1 MNQIY
6 SNGLKFIFLGH
17 SCFRVIHWET
27 IITKV
32 HSQTLMAMKSGCKM
46 YTHKC
51 YVTLEW
57 PLMLHFKHSLIG
69 CVAHYLGNV
78 PSENNYARES
88 ALKMLFR
95 EQKCPFSSSST
106 MPFFNPGQNT
116 VPLNVILGP
125 FWQCRWSPGSH

>member
-17 SCFRVIHWET
+17 SGFRVIHWET

-46 YTHKC
+46 YTHKS

-57 PLMLHFKHSLIG
+57 PLKCYISNIG
-69 CVAHYLGNV
+69 CVAHYLCNV

-88 ALKMLFR
+88 ALKM
-95 EQKCPFSSSST
+95 
-106 MPFFNPGQNT
+106 
-116 VPLNVILGP
+116 
-125 FWQCRWSPGSH
+125 

>member
-1 MNQIY
+1 MTLQY
-6 SNGLKFIFLGH
+6 PLCESDLFKWLKVDFFLGH

-57 PLMLHFKHSLIG
+57 PLMLHTT
-69 CVAHYLGNV
+69 N
-78 PSENNYARES
+78 
-88 ALKMLFR
+88 
-95 EQKCPFSSSST
+95 
-106 MPFFNPGQNT
+106 
-116 VPLNVILGP
+116 
-125 FWQCRWSPGSH
+125 

>member
-1 MNQIY
+1 MIVPLSLLIRFVHSGCWPVVKYCSVSTVTREYDPFIVIEHCSVNQIY
-6 SNGLKFIFLGH
+6 SNGVKLIFLGH

-57 PLMLHFKHSLIG
+57 PLMLHFKHRM
-69 CVAHYLGNV
+69 CC
-78 PSENNYARES
+78 P
-88 ALKMLFR
+88 LF
-95 EQKCPFSSSST
+95 
-106 MPFFNPGQNT
+106 
-116 VPLNVILGP
+116 V
-125 FWQCRWSPGSH
+125 

>member
-1 MNQIY
+1 M
-6 SNGLKFIFLGH
+6 
-17 SCFRVIHWET
+17 
-27 IITKV
+27 KV

-57 PLMLHFKHSLIG
+57 PLMLHFKHRMCCPLFVQ
-69 CVAHYLGNV
+69 CALRKF
-78 PSENNYARES
+78 YARES
-88 ALKMLFR
+88 ALKMQFR

-116 VPLNVILGP
+116 VLYEHPHNHIGVVV
-125 FWQCRWSPGSH
+125 